1 MKIIVWTLLLCT
13 GCASMRLSMMDPE
26 SIPQFQVLD
35 ESVKITLQPLY
46 CCLIICIFICLPFLI
61 AHIRYRRSSYYAVTK
76 KPFLDVDKGTLGE
89 YLIYKR
95 TRVFEKDGGRFLFNL
110 YLPKTKGK
118 TTEVDVV
125 LIHPKGLFVI
135 ESKNYNYWI
144 FGNEIHRTWTQ
155 VLPRGRGNKSHK
167 IQFYNPIRQNEL
179 HIKYLKRIVGETIPI
194 WSIIVFSDRCVLKDV
209 TISPKTQH
217 KVIHLYELK
226 SMISQIVERADVEHS
241 SQQKVDR
248 LYNQLYPY
256 SQSCNQVKSN
266 HIKSCF

>member
-1 MKIIVWTLLLCT
+1 
-13 GCASMRLSMMDPE
+13 MMDPE

-209 TISPKTQH
+209 TISLKTQH